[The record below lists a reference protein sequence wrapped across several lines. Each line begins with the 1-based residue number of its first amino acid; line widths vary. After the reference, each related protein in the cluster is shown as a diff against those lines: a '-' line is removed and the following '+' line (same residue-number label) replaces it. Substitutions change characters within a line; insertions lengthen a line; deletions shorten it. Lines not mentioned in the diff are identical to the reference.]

1 MNGQTPFL
9 VPWPAAFPFQ
19 LQGQLSKLT
28 GLQTLQQAAAVQPAT
43 HPHHHHHH
51 QAAAAAA
58 AAAAASAAVAGMPFG
73 QYSPFTTITIPGGQV
88 YLPSLS
94 LPPTLLT
101 HNAVTSSL
109 PKLIL
114 PTIKVTILQLSA

>member
-1 MNGQTPFL
+1 
-9 VPWPAAFPFQ
+9 
-19 LQGQLSKLT
+19 
-28 GLQTLQQAAAVQPAT
+28 
-43 HPHHHHHH
+43 
-51 QAAAAAA
+51 
-58 AAAAASAAVAGMPFG
+58 MPFG

-101 HNAVTSSL
+101 HNAVSSTTL

-114 PTIKVTILQLSA
+114 PTIKVINYITTCTYTHIQPEFCAVS